1 MKCFAILTGA
11 REGGVSTCMPKLPA
25 RGAKRGSQGN
35 PARPW
40 TPGGK
45 PSVNPTPCSG
55 SLTKCPARPA
65 CRYSNRRRQC
75 AEPAENR
82 RARSQRPARI
92 LGIPLIVRAVP
103 RGTANGIGSGQTSCQ
118 PGQVVE
124 GCSWRASG
132 RPAPQG
138 PVHARNPGDTGLFTP
153 GSPPF
158 MHPAKL
164 LRISYLSELL
174 TERTGGE
181 ANAEVGPPAARTSSV
196 PRGTD

>member
-1 MKCFAILTGA
+1 MHAKVA
-11 REGGVSTCMPKLPA
+11 RQGRQA
-25 RGAKRGSQGN
+25 RVARQ

-55 SLTKCPARPA
+55 SLTKCPCAAGVSIFQPQATVRRA
-65 CRYSNRRRQC
+65 CRKQTC
-75 AEPAENR
+75 
-82 RARSQRPARI
+82 
-92 LGIPLIVRAVP
+92 AVP
-103 RGTANGIGSGQTSCQ
+103 ETRENLGNPTDRESCSTWNSHGIGSGQTSCQ